1 MSLNSVVICTHLCN
15 FYEVCIAS
23 FCYDTEAST
32 PRKTS
37 KKWTRMSQWQLI
49 LYGYLKDHRMI
60 AKLYWDAQR
69 VADDDAIKYFLL
81 EFVLVWKP
89 DHLWG

>member
-1 MSLNSVVICTHLCN
+1 MSLNSVVICTHLCT
-15 FYEVCIAS
+15 FYEV
-23 FCYDTEAST
+23 FTEAST

-37 KKWTRMSQWQLI
+37 KKWTWMSQWQLT
-49 LYGYLKDHRMI
+49 LDGYLKDHRMI
-60 AKLYWDAQR
+60 AKLHWDAQR

-81 EFVLVWKP
+81 ELILVWKP

>member
-1 MSLNSVVICTHLCN
+1 MSLNSLVICTHLCN

-49 LYGYLKDHRMI
+49 LYGYLKDPRMI
-60 AKLYWDAQR
+60 AKLHWDAQS

-89 DHLWG
+89 DHSWG